1 MNKIALRMR
10 FVPSFS
16 PAGRYS
22 PTMPERYRPRLI
34 AHISHSSYEPVQI
47 PILARDLNI
56 EDVEEF
62 GAAVR
67 HLAAEDIVHID
78 DAGKVMLPF
87 REDDGEA
94 IGEFRST
101 KSGFGFFSPSK
112 VTHGGDVFI
121 PAHSTMG
128 ALDRDTVKIYYQRD
142 QRRERKLGTLERQYS
157 GEVIDIVAR
166 KRSAFTGEI
175 DKRDGRWLVYPDGRE
190 ITDPIIIRDADSK
203 NVKPGDKV
211 VVEIIDYPEGEYLA
225 EGVITK
231 VLGAAGDPDVE
242 TQAVIAA
249 YSLPSNDFPEACV
262 QQAREATQRFDEE
275 MALYEKLG
283 IEALDMRRDL
293 TADLICTIDPPDA
306 KDYDDAISL
315 KRFENGD
322 WELGIHIADVSH
334 YIDQGTAL
342 DEEAAERGNSVY
354 LPRLVIPMLP
364 EVLSNGIC
372 SLQEGVLR
380 YAKTA
385 IIRYDKMGNVKSRGV
400 CQSLIKSAKRMTYL
414 EAQALIDGDM
424 EEAKKNAK
432 TDTPHTQDIID
443 VCKDMDKLARLIR
456 ARREKAGMIH
466 LDLPEVELVFDE
478 DGKVIDAHQE
488 DDAFTHTII
497 EMFMVEANESLA
509 TLFEGMRVPV
519 LRRTHPEPTPGDVED
534 LKKTA
539 MVAGFRIPKNPSRE
553 ELQTL
558 LNATAGTGAARAVH
572 TAVLRTMTKAVYSPA
587 LIGHYAL
594 ASTAYSHFTSP
605 IRRYPDLT
613 LHRALLA
620 YLKRTKNGEN
630 FPKNDDAKVALGKQL
645 RDDPLCPDEQ
655 ALKEIGNT
663 CSNTEVN
670 AAQAERELRA
680 FLVLQLMAEHIG
692 EEFEGFVTGIT
703 PKGVYVQIEKYLAD
717 GMIAKHDLPGDTTR
731 DKRPPSFK
739 IDDRTGALVDIHSGR
754 SFSIGDRVTVTVA
767 QVDLS
772 MRRMDLLIS
781 NPDRRAAGKAKGG
794 LGVGLKLGSDTA
806 GGLGEAE
813 GAGAGFKKAPGGQ
826 RRSQKSKS
834 RDKGKTDYRRDAAG
848 KAGPGEKKK
857 KNKPKTGGKGKGK
870 SNGKPKNP

>member
-1 MNKIALRMR
+1 
-10 FVPSFS
+10 
-16 PAGRYS
+16 
-22 PTMPERYRPRLI
+22 MPERYRARLI
-34 AHISHSSYEPVQI
+34 AHISHSSYEPAQI
-47 PILARDLNI
+47 PIVARDLNI
-56 EDVEEF
+56 EDVKEF
-62 GAAVR
+62 GAAV
-67 HLAAEDIVHID
+67 HELAAEEIIALD
-78 DAGKVMLPF
+78 DHDKIMLPF
-87 REDDGEA
+87 RPDEGEA
-94 IGEFRST
+94 IGVFRST
-101 KSGFGFFSPSK
+101 KSGFGFFSPSRIS
-112 VTHGGDVFI
+112 HGGDVFI
-121 PAHSTMG
+121 PAHQTMG
-128 ALDRDTVKIYYQRD
+128 ALDRDTVKIYYSRD

-166 KRSAFTGEI
+166 KRAAFTGEI

-190 ITDPIIIRDADSK
+190 LTDPIIIRDAESK

-231 VLGAAGDPDVE
+231 VLGEAGDPDVE

-249 YSLPSNDFPEACV
+249 YSLPSNEFPEVCV
-262 QQAREATQRFDEE
+262 EQAREATQRFDEE
-275 MALYEKLG
+275 MSLFESDG

-293 TADLICTIDPPDA
+293 TNELICTIDPPDA
-306 KDYDDAISL
+306 KDYDDAISI
-315 KRFENGD
+315 KRLDDGG

-334 YIDQGTAL
+334 YIDQGTPL
-342 DEEAAERGNSVY
+342 DLEAAERGNSVY

-385 IIRYDKMGNVKSRGV
+385 IIHYDKMGNVRSRGV
-400 CQSLIKSAKRMTYL
+400 CQSLIKSRKRMTYI
-414 EAQALIDGDM
+414 EAQALIDGDL
-424 EEAKKNAK
+424 EEAKKHAK

-443 VCKDMDKLARLIR
+443 CVKDMDTLARLIR
-456 ARREKAGMIH
+456 ARRNKAGMIH
-466 LDLPEVELVFDE
+466 LDLPDVELEFD
-478 DGKVIDAHQE
+478 DTGKVIDAHKE

-519 LRRTHPEPTPGDVED
+519 LRRTHPEPTPGDIED

-613 LHRALLA
+613 LHRALVA
-620 YLKRTKNGEN
+620 YLKRTKNGMN
-630 FPKNDDAKVALGKQL
+630 FPKSDDAKITLGKEL
-645 RDDPLCPDEQ
+645 REDPLCPHEQ
-655 ALKEIGNT
+655 LLNEIGNN

-670 AAQAERELRA
+670 AASAERELRQ

-692 EEFEGFVTGIT
+692 ESFDGFVTGVT

-717 GMIAKHDLPGDTTR
+717 GMIPKHDLPGDTTR
-731 DKRPPSFK
+731 DKRPPTWK

-754 SFSIGDRVTVTVA
+754 SYSIGDKVEVTIG
-767 QVDLS
+767 QVDLAL
-772 MRRMDLLIS
+772 RRMDLLITDP
-781 NPDRRAAGKAKGG
+781 NRRASGKVKG
-794 LGVGLKLGSDTA
+794 LGSGLKIGSDNL
-806 GGLGEAE
+806 GGLGETE
-813 GAGAGFKKAPGGQ
+813 GAGFKKQPGAQ
-826 RRSQKSKS
+826 RRSKKSKS
-834 RDKGKTDYRRDAAG
+834 RDKGKTDYRRDAKG
-848 KAGPGEKKK
+848 KAGPGQKKK
-857 KNKPKTGGKGKGK
+857 SKGGGKGKGK
-870 SNGKPKNP
+870 SNGKPKA